1 MVRNDDFYR
10 QQCAPSGAKTRQH
23 FKLKPMK
30 MFKQSLVCLEK
41 SMFHQV
47 TRTETCL
54 LRQGSDEKVCS
65 GKSYV
70 LIIFASWEMFLPTVS
85 IQPRRGWPQ
94 KDKAIKW
101 NANVVLGFMNDLNF
115 GYFLSDGRHYIGAKN
130 VRNNRKK
137 HNYYF
142 LQFFLNVFHQ
152 IYFHILQFRQKGFCK
167 FFMFT
172 K

>member
-1 MVRNDDFYR
+1 MRTIWCKNTPTLQIEAHENVWYVWQKVCSTKLQEPRLAC
-10 QQCAPSGAKTRQH
+10 CAKAPTKT
-23 FKLKPMK
+23 
-30 MFKQSLVCLEK
+30 
-41 SMFHQV
+41 
-47 TRTETCL
+47 
-54 LRQGSDEKVCS
+54 VCS

-130 VRNNRKK
+130 VRYNRKK

-152 IYFHILQFRQKGFCK
+152 IYFHILQFRQKGLCK